1 MPPPADT
8 ESPSAVAD
16 RVEREVIERVS
27 PSAETLRR
35 IGEAR
40 DHLIERAEQ
49 AAKRRGSPLVRCL
62 VAGSAARGTFLS
74 DRIDIDFFL
83 LFPPTL
89 GRKELE
95 LEGLGLAGELFE
107 SAETRYAEHPYLRG
121 TFEGFAVDAVPGY
134 AITDPSQ
141 PLSAV
146 DRTPFHQEYLRA
158 RTTAEGVAQVRLAKQ
173 FLRSL
178 GVYGSEARTGGFS
191 GFLVELLVLRFG
203 HLRGLLAE
211 ARHWRL
217 PVHLPTNPSA
227 RPRVPEDV
235 ALVLDDPVDP
245 HRNVAT
251 ALTRRNLG
259 LFILAAGAYL
269 DHPSARWFDVRSSRP
284 PTLAEARASIARR
297 GTHVS
302 LLVLGRPSLVDDI
315 LYPQLRK
322 AERALADA
330 AERLGFGVL
339 GTASA
344 AGERSVCVLVEVAHA
359 SLPVVAVHDG
369 PPVGIDRDASFLE
382 KWTVPEARVLQGPYV
397 TADGRLAVET
407 ARSERGIERLLTQE
421 LPRLPLGKDLKPGVG
436 PTTAVRALDESPES
450 PELDRA
456 LSELLDKRLP
466 WLAPL
471 GRPEP

>member
-1 MPPPADT
+1 MAQPSDP

-16 RVEREVIERVS
+16 RIEREVVERIS
-27 PSAETLRR
+27 PSAETIRR
-35 IGEAR
+35 IAEVR
-40 DHLIERAEQ
+40 DQLIARAEE
-49 AAKRRGSPLVRCL
+49 AAKRRHSPLVRCL
-62 VAGSAARGTFLS
+62 VAGSAARDTYLA

-83 LFPPTL
+83 LFPPSL

-107 SAETRYAEHPYLRG
+107 KAETRYAEHPYLRG
-121 TFEGFAVDAVPGY
+121 SFGGFDVDAVPGY
-134 AITDPSQ
+134 AVTDPSQ

-146 DRTPFHQEYLRA
+146 DRTPFHQEFLKA
-158 RTTAEGVAQVRLAKQ
+158 RTTPEAVRQVRLTKQ

-203 HLRGLLAE
+203 SLRGLLTE

-217 PVHLPTNPSA
+217 PVRLPTDPKA

-251 ALTRRNLG
+251 ALTRRNLS

-269 DHPSARWFDVRSSRP
+269 DHPSPRWFEVRVGRP
-284 PTLAEARASIARR
+284 MTLAEARAAIARR
-297 GTHVS
+297 GTHVV
-302 LLVLGRPSLVDDI
+302 VLTLNRPSLVDDI

-322 AERALADA
+322 AERGLAEA
-330 AERLGFGVL
+330 AQRLGFDVI

-344 AGERSVCVLVEVAHA
+344 AGARSVVVLLEAGHA
-359 SLPVVAVHDG
+359 TLPSVRVHDG
-369 PPVGIDRDASFLE
+369 PPVGVDRGEAFLE
-382 KWTVPEARVLQGPYV
+382 KWALSEAPVLQGPYI
-397 TADGRLAVET
+397 TPDGRLAVDTVRTVRDLET
-407 ARSERGIERLLTQE
+407 LLTGE
-421 LPRLPLGKDLKPGVG
+421 LAAMPLGRDLKPGVG
-436 PTTAVRALDESPES
+436 PSTSARALGETEES

-456 LSELLDKRLP
+456 LAELLEKRLP
-466 WLAPL
+466 WLLALPRA
-471 GRPEP
+471 GP

>member
-1 MPPPADT
+1 MSPSAEP
-8 ESPSAVAD
+8 ESPSAAAD
-16 RVEREVIERVS
+16 RIEREVIERIS

-35 IGEAR
+35 IAEVR
-40 DHLIERAEQ
+40 ERLIARAEE
-49 AAKRRGSPLVRCL
+49 AAKRRHSPLVRCL
-62 VAGSAARGTFLS
+62 VAGSAARGTFLA

-83 LFPPTL
+83 LFPPSL

-146 DRTPFHQEYLRA
+146 DRTPFHQEFLKA
-158 RTTAEGVAQVRLAKQ
+158 RTTPKAVGEVRLTKQ

-203 HLRGLLAE
+203 SLRALLAD

-217 PVHLPTNPSA
+217 PVHLPTDPTA
-227 RPRVPEDV
+227 RPRVPADV

-251 ALTRRNLG
+251 ALTRRNLS
-259 LFILAAGAYL
+259 LFVLAAGAYV
-269 DHPSARWFDVRSSRP
+269 DHPSLRWFEVRPTRP
-284 PTLAEARASIARR
+284 PTLAEARAAIARR
-297 GTHVS
+297 GTHVAV
-302 LLVLGRPSLVDDI
+302 LLLGRPSLVDDI

-330 AERLGFGVL
+330 AERLGFDVI

-344 AGERSVCVLVEVAHA
+344 AGERSVAILVESGHA
-359 SLPVVAVHDG
+359 SLPAVRVHDG
-369 PPVGIDRDASFLE
+369 PPVGIDRDESFLE
-382 KWTVPEARVLQGPYV
+382 KWTETDAPVLQGPYV
-397 TADGRLAVET
+397 TADGHLAVDT
-407 ARSERGIERLLTQE
+407 LRLDGRIERLLSNE
-421 LPRLPLGKDLKPGVG
+421 LGTLPVGKDLKPGVG
-436 PTTAVRALDESPES
+436 PTTALRALEETAES

-456 LSELLDKRLP
+456 LGELLDKRLP
-466 WLAPL
+466 WLPPIP
-471 GRPEP
+471 RPGA

>member
-1 MPPPADT
+1 MAPAADA
-8 ESPSAVAD
+8 ESPSAAAD
-16 RVEREVIERVS
+16 RIEREVVERIS

-35 IGEAR
+35 ISEAR
-40 DHLIERAEQ
+40 DHLIARAET
-49 AAKRRGSPLVRCL
+49 AAKRRHSPLVRCL
-62 VAGSAARGTFLS
+62 VAGSAARGTFLA

-89 GRKELE
+89 DRKELE
-95 LEGLGLAGELFE
+95 LEGMGLAGELFE

-134 AITDPSQ
+134 AVTDPSQ

-146 DRTPFHQEYLRA
+146 DRTPFHQEYLKA
-158 RTTAEGVAQVRLAKQ
+158 RITPKLVGEVRLTKQ
-173 FLRSL
+173 FLRGL

-203 HLRGLLAE
+203 SLRELLGQ

-217 PVHLPTNPSA
+217 PVHLPTDPAA
-227 RPRVPEDV
+227 RPRVPADV

-251 ALTRRNLG
+251 ALTRRNLS

-269 DHPSARWFDVRSSRP
+269 DHPSPRWFEVRVTRP
-284 PTLAEARASIARR
+284 PTLVEARATIARR
-297 GTHVS
+297 GSHVAV
-302 LLVLGRPSLVDDI
+302 LLLSRPSLVDDI

-330 AERLGFGVL
+330 AGRLGFDVL

-344 AGERSVCVLVEVAHA
+344 AGERSVAILIESGHAH
-359 SLPVVAVHDG
+359 LPAVRVHDG
-369 PPVGIDRDASFLE
+369 PPVGIDRGESFLE
-382 KWTVPEARVLQGPYV
+382 KWTGDGAPVLQGPYV
-397 TADGRLAVET
+397 TAEGHLAVDT
-407 ARSERGIERLLTQE
+407 ARTERSLERLLSNE
-421 LPRLPLGKDLKPGVG
+421 LGLLPLGKDLKPGVG
-436 PTTAVRALDESPES
+436 PSTAVRPLEESAES

-456 LSELLDKRLP
+456 LADLFEKRLP
-466 WLAPL
+466 WLPPL
-471 GRPEP
+471 PRPEP